1 MKNQTQTVVLLGLLL
16 TLAVVHESGAFTA
29 GIGNMGMS
37 GKRDLTKKTRRELQ
51 LVCHYVRS
59 TSSYKRSGERRHQT
73 PLYVREICGGL

>member
-37 GKRDLTKKTRRELQ
+37 GKRDLTTKVKYYKLAIKKMILR
-51 LVCHYVRS
+51 YAF
-59 TSSYKRSGERRHQT
+59 
-73 PLYVREICGGL
+73 I